1 MENKMANSTQSAPS
15 PILRAALVK
24 SLHDHW
30 LVFLIEGIVLIVLGL
45 LAVVVPVI
53 ASLAVTIFIG
63 WLFLIGG
70 AVGLAMTL
78 VARHAPGF
86 WLSVLSAAVA
96 IGAGAVLIWWP
107 VGGVFSLTL
116 VLTGYFIAD
125 GVVSIMLAIEHR
137 RQFSHAWGWLLAAGI
152 VDLLLAAIIISGL
165 PGTAAWAIG
174 LIVGIDLMFGGS
186 SLVVIA
192 LRARTPLL

>member
-1 MENKMANSTQSAPS
+1 MANSTQSAPS

-70 AVGLAMTL
+70 TVGLAMTL

-96 IGAGAVLIWWP
+96 IGAGAVLIWRP

>member
-1 MENKMANSTQSAPS
+1 MANSTQSAPS

>member
-1 MENKMANSTQSAPS
+1 MANSTQSAPS

-70 AVGLAMTL
+70 TVGLAMTL